1 MASPDTP
8 ISSATRVVRS
18 IPGSSDTTVAAD
30 LALGGYARFAPVVN
44 LPADEPAWKRLDLTV
59 PSATGGMLH
68 EWYAGGYDE
77 VRPNVYTTELFGGNR
92 NVHIGVDFCAPVDT
106 SIQSFADGVIDSLGY
121 NAADGDYGHVIVVRY
136 SELRIWA
143 LYGHLSAASIV
154 GKAEG
159 DAVAKGET
167 IAWIGSEIDNGGW
180 PPHLHFQLVITR
192 PPTHDM
198 PGVVTAADRADAL
211 KKYPDPRLVCG
222 PVY

>member
-59 PSATGGMLH
+59 PSATGGMLF

-92 NVHIGVDFCAPVDT
+92 NVHIGVDFLSHIVFVDTTAQRNLMPVYGPNPAPVRAGPLLLRASTAPVDVVHVHAIVDHSIIAVIFNNRT
-106 SIQSFADGVIDSLGY
+106 SLTVATTPGEHDGGYEVPSSHSSIKVEAWNLATANENADSQKTPKTPWLLPKIHNS
-121 NAADGDYGHVIVVRY
+121 
-136 SELRIWA
+136 
-143 LYGHLSAASIV
+143 
-154 GKAEG
+154 
-159 DAVAKGET
+159 
-167 IAWIGSEIDNGGW
+167 
-180 PPHLHFQLVITR
+180 P
-192 PPTHDM
+192 
-198 PGVVTAADRADAL
+198 
-211 KKYPDPRLVCG
+211 VCL
-222 PVY
+222 